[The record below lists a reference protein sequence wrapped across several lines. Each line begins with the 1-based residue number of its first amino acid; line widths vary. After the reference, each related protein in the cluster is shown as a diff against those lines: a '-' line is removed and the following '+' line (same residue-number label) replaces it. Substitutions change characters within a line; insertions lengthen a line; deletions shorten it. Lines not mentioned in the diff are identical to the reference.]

1 MISTKLRSDMWIL
14 RPWETHWRSHSRG
27 GGGCYE
33 NMFITTILLCRSRDC
48 QLRAVCEF
56 YREQEGEAG
65 STGGLVRMVVDALM
79 GEAEAGAV
87 ETVTRDWARAATRGQ
102 MGGKCD
108 QLCRDQE

>member
-1 MISTKLRSDMWIL
+1 
-14 RPWETHWRSHSRG
+14 
-27 GGGCYE
+27 
-33 NMFITTILLCRSRDC
+33 MFITTILLCRSRDC